1 MTAVRVVSD
10 RYDDY
15 VPLLAASGVEV
26 VDRGAEILLADP
38 ALLADVDLAGVR
50 WVQSTWAGVDAI
62 DWTGVPETV
71 TLTTLPGVF
80 GPQMAEFVFGH
91 LLGWTQR
98 VPQRHATRTW
108 DETTPSLIAGSTI
121 GILGAGSIGTA
132 IASVAHAFDMRVTG
146 CRRSGDRD
154 PAFDRMYTI
163 SEIDSFVRGLNHLV
177 VVLPA
182 TSETRYVVDSDLI
195 ELLAPQA
202 SLINVGRGST
212 VVIDAVVAAVKSG
225 QLGLAVLDVTD
236 PEPLPDDHPAWTIPG
251 IVITGHT
258 AAHSRPEDIA
268 RFFGDN
274 LARFTDGQQLVGV
287 VDRSRGY

>member
-1 MTAVRVVSD
+1 MTTVQVISD
-10 RYDDY
+10 RYEDY
-15 VPLLAASGVEV
+15 VALLTARGVEV
-26 VDRGAEILLADP
+26 VDRGAEVLLADP
-38 ALLADVDLAGVR
+38 ALLADIDLGGVR
-50 WVQSTWAGVDAI
+50 WVQSTWAGVDAV
-62 DWTGVPETV
+62 DWARVPATV

-108 DETTPSLIAGSTI
+108 DESTPSLIAGSTI

-132 IASVAHAFDMRVTG
+132 IASVAHAFDMTVVG
-146 CRRSGDRD
+146 CRRTGDSD
-154 PAFDRMYTI
+154 QAFDRMYPI
-163 SEIDSFVRGLNHLV
+163 SEIESFAWGLNHLV

-182 TSETRYVVDSDLI
+182 TTKTRHLVDADLLD
-195 ELLAPQA
+195 LLAPRS

-212 VVIDAVVAAVKSG
+212 VVTDSVVAAVESG

-274 LARFTDGQQLVGV
+274 LARFTRGQPLVGV